1 MDLNKLFFKH
11 QIALIRAADADKS
24 AARAT
29 HHSVADE
36 IASRIGVIQRSNGAC
51 AGALIP
57 AAQL

>member
-11 QIALIRAADADKS
+11 QIALMRAAGAGKSVQRASLHVCADA
-24 AARAT
+24 
-29 HHSVADE
+29 
-36 IASRIGVIQRSNGAC
+36 IASRIVDIQRRNGAF